1 MTVMKFLEKSPQRLA
16 FSLGLPYLNSVHCD
30 FDRTTG
36 RAKFSRVSLFWPRKV
51 VDVPLSDITGVQ
63 VLVATSASEGGEVK
77 QPFPQIAFS
86 SRKPM
91 SLPAVRGQSA
101 HEAVAAMKAFLGT

>member
-1 MTVMKFLEKSPQRLA
+1 VTLMKFLEKSPQRLA
-16 FSLGLPYLNSVHCD
+16 FRLGLPYLNSTHCD

-36 RAKFSRVSLFWPRKV
+36 RAKFARVSLFWPRKV
-51 VDVPLSDITGVQ
+51 VDVPLTDITGVQ
-63 VLVATSASEGGEVK
+63 VLVAQVTSEGGD

-91 SLPAVRGQSA
+91 SLPAVRGTSA